1 MKLPI
6 VALTASLLVAEGE
19 AVNTEEASA
28 LHKVNT
34 HDKSLAQTKAKSKVK
49 AKSKKSKR

>member
-6 VALTASLLVAEGE
+6 VALTASVLVAEGE
-19 AVNTEEASA
+19 AVTTEEAST

-34 HDKSLAQTKAKSKVK
+34 HHPESLA
-49 AKSKKSKR
+49 